1 LIIICKLRLKV
12 GNKLRNLKKVS
23 IFRLI
28 LIGSTFSLLANC
40 VHPITPT
47 LFVNLNFPDYMFGV
61 AFATMSIAV
70 SLSSPLWGRLG
81 SKIGYVKIMLLGIP
95 GYGLG
100 QLIFGIAK
108 TPFIA
113 LVGRF
118 VAGWF
123 SAAVFVAIMAYT
135 VNITTNENR
144 SKYMSYYAA
153 FSSFAGAMGYLVGGL
168 LGDIS
173 IKLTFYVQV
182 VSTLVLTLI
191 AALILG
197 ESSNTSTYVYDIN
210 KSVTVNKKGIYTTA
224 LVTFLVGVFICSFAT
239 TAYDNAFNYY
249 IKAELD
255 FPASYNGIIKAVIG
269 IIGLTANFTI
279 NIYIIKNTNVRKSI
293 IFILLLCGI
302 STFAVPF
309 IPSVLYFI
317 LGNIVFFTFNAMY
330 IPIQQALAT
339 MNVNKNDSGVI
350 SGVFNSITS
359 AGRIAGALF
368 AGFAYSFGS
377 KIPFFAASIA
387 FLLAVLVSTYNYR
400 QHKSI
405 N

>member
-1 LIIICKLRLKV
+1 MRS
-12 GNKLRNLKKVS
+12 LKKIS
-23 IFRLI
+23 LIRLI
-28 LIGSTFSLLANC
+28 LIGSTFSLMANI

-61 AFATMSIAV
+61 AFAAMSIAV
-70 SLSSPLWGRLG
+70 SISSPTWGRLG
-81 SKIGYVKIMLLGIP
+81 SKIGYVKIILMGIP

-118 VAGWF
+118 IAGLF
-123 SAAVFVAIMAYT
+123 SAAVFVAVMAYI
-135 VNITTNENR
+135 VNVTTNENR
-144 SKYMSYYAA
+144 SKYMAYYAA

-173 IKLTFYVQV
+173 IELTFFIQV
-182 VSTLVLTLI
+182 LGTLVLTVM
-191 AALILG
+191 AAIFLG
-197 ESSNTSTYVYDIN
+197 ESNNNSTYVYDAN
-210 KSVTVNKKGIYTTA
+210 KSVSVDKKSIYTTA
-224 LVTFLVGVFICSFAT
+224 LITFLAGVFICAFAT

-255 FPASYNGIIKAVIG
+255 FPTSYNGIIKAVIG
-269 IIGLTANFTI
+269 IIGLIANFTI
-279 NIYIIKNTNVRKSI
+279 NIYIIKNTDVRKSL

-302 STFAVPF
+302 TTLAVPF

-339 MNVNKNDSGVI
+339 MNVDKNRSGAI
-350 SGVFNSITS
+350 SGIFNSITS

-368 AGFAYSFGS
+368 AGFVYSFGS
-377 KIPFFAASIA
+377 KIPFFASAIA
-387 FLLAVLVSTYNYR
+387 FLLAALVSTYNYR
-400 QHKSI
+400 QHKL
-405 N
+405 NK

>member
-1 LIIICKLRLKV
+1 MK
-12 GNKLRNLKKVS
+12 NLKKVS
-23 IFRLI
+23 IYRLI
-28 LIGSTFSLLANC
+28 LIGAFFSVLSNC
-40 VHPITPT
+40 IHPVTPT
-47 LFVNLNFPDYMFGV
+47 LFVNLNYPDYMFGV

-70 SLSSPLWGRLG
+70 SISSPFWGRLG
-81 SKIGYVKIMLLGIP
+81 SKIGYVKVILMGIP

-100 QLIFGIAK
+100 QLIFGLAK

-118 VAGWF
+118 VAGLF
-123 SAAVFVAIMAYT
+123 SGAVFVAVMAYT
-135 VNITTNENR
+135 VNVTTNENR

-153 FSSFAGAMGYLVGGL
+153 ISSFAAAMGYLIGGL

-173 IKLTFYVQV
+173 IEMTFTVQV
-182 VSTLVLTLI
+182 IGTLVLTLF
-191 AALILG
+191 AALFLG
-197 ESSNTSTYVYDIN
+197 ESNNTSSYVYKVN
-210 KSVTVNKKGIYTTA
+210 KSVAVDKKSIYTTA
-224 LVTFLVGVFICSFAT
+224 LITFLVGVFICAFAT

-279 NIYIIKNTNVRKSI
+279 NIYIIKKTNVRKSL

-302 STFAVPF
+302 STLAVPF

-317 LGNIVFFTFNAMY
+317 IGNIVFFTFNAMY

-350 SGVFNSITS
+350 SGIFNSVTS

-368 AGFAYSFGS
+368 AGFVYSFGS

-387 FLLAVLVSTYNYR
+387 FLLAVIVSTYNYR
-400 QHKSI
+400 HHKL
-405 N
+405 NE